1 MDVGGRRFADAIYRR
16 GLRWSCNWSGP
27 RAGCTSAFRSSSCRR
42 ADLGDRGGTGGSFS
56 FRSDASVRADAG
68 GSFNNSSG
76 EQKAGLL
83 NQLMGSMNPAMLSQ
97 VLGGAGLG
105 SLLAAGGGKVTPE
118 QAQNIS
124 PDAMQQI
131 AAHAEKTNPSIVD
144 SVSSFYAQHTG
155 WLKAWRR
162 CTLRRTGKGCAAPA
176 EGMSR

>member
-1 MDVGGRRFADAIYRR
+1 VIAE
-16 GLRWSCNWSGP
+16 GL
-27 RAGCTSAFRSSSCRR
+27 AAAFRSDQTP
-42 ADLGDRGGTGGSFS
+42 AFGQMLTTL
-56 FRSDASVRADAG
+56 
-68 GSFNNSSG
+68 FNNSSG

-144 SVSSFYAQHTG
+144 SVSSFYAQHTTLVKTLG
-155 WLKAWRR
+155 GAALSVALAKVAQHQQKA
-162 CTLRRTGKGCAAPA
+162 
-176 EGMSR
+176 